1 MSSEKPVWC
10 AKCSLR
16 IAPYDTRTV
25 YQRVSY
31 HQTCFLKLVNEEAE
45 EERGR
50 RGIMKKA
57 RIANNQYSP
66 AR

>member
-1 MSSEKPVWC
+1 
-10 AKCSLR
+10 
-16 IAPYDTRTV
+16 V

-57 RIANNQYSP
+57 RIASNQYSP